1 MKTHCHSS
9 PIPPVQSSAQRYLRI
24 SLGFVL
30 VAIICVFFADIE
42 FRSGDPWLE
51 LYRIGHGLI
60 TPDFSATESLGQAIF
75 NTVAFALVGV
85 VLANLA
91 GFVLALLF
99 HWRPVRIVCALI
111 RSIHELFWGLLFLQV
126 FGLSTVTG
134 ILAISIPFAG
144 IFAKVYAEILEES
157 DRSAWALLPAKTN
170 RVAGF
175 FYARLPLAWSHLRSY
190 SLYRFECAIRS
201 SAVLGFIG
209 LPTLGFHLESAFN
222 QGLYSEASA
231 LLYLFF
237 LIIASLRH
245 WMKLRLLPVYLFAAF
260 IWLPTA
266 STPDLSTLVRFVT
279 QDIIPSPLR
288 AETAWNPDQL
298 MALWHWFWHL
308 LSTQGAEGAYNT
320 LILTMITLVVSGVV
334 SLLLF
339 PLVSPLF
346 LRKPARAGGHALLVV
361 FRSIPELMLA
371 YLFMLVTGPSML
383 PAIAALSLHNGAIIG
398 HLLGGYSKALVLR
411 PDHASGAA
419 LYLYEAL
426 PRIYRQFLAFLF
438 YRWEVI
444 MRETAIL
451 GILGIH
457 TLGFY
462 IDSAFEEFRF
472 DRALLLIL
480 LTAALN
486 MLVDSASRRLRH
498 RLSLA
503 NLPDQ
508 ANC

>member
-1 MKTHCHSS
+1 MTANRHGLSTPHRN
-9 PIPPVQSSAQRYLRI
+9 SSARRYLRI
-24 SLGFVL
+24 SLGFILIAVVSL
-30 VAIICVFFADIE
+30 FFADIE

-51 LYRIGHGLI
+51 LYRIGQGLI
-60 TPDFSATESLGQAIF
+60 TPDFSATESLGQALF
-75 NTVAFALVGV
+75 NTVAFALIGV

-91 GFVLALLF
+91 GFVLALMF
-99 HWRPVRIVCALI
+99 HWRPVRLVCALI
-111 RSIHELFWGLLFLQV
+111 RSIHELFWGLLFLQI

-144 IFAKVYAEILEES
+144 IIAKVYAEILEES
-157 DRSAWALLPAKTN
+157 DRSAWALLPAQTH

-175 FYARLPLAWSHLRSY
+175 FYTRLPLAWSHLRSY

-237 LIIASLRH
+237 LIIASIRH
-245 WMKLRLLPVYLFAAF
+245 WMKLRLLPVYLLAAF
-260 IWLPTA
+260 IWLPSA
-266 STPDLSTLVRFVT
+266 PTPNLSTLVRFVT
-279 QDIIPSPLR
+279 QDIVPSPLR
-288 AETAWNPDQL
+288 GEGPWHSEQL
-298 MALWHWFWHL
+298 MALWHWFWHV

-320 LILTMITLVVSGVV
+320 LILTMITLVVSGML

-346 LRKPARAGGHALLVV
+346 LRKPARTSGHVLLVI

-371 YLFMLVTGPSML
+371 YLFMLITGPSML

-398 HLLGGYSKALVLR
+398 HLLGGYSQALRLR
-411 PDHASGAA
+411 PDHARGSG
-419 LYLYEAL
+419 LYLYDVL
-426 PRIYRQFLAFLF
+426 PRVYRQFLAFLF

-486 MLVDSASRRLRH
+486 MLVDSVSRRLRH
-498 RLSLA
+498 RLSLG